1 MKFVPQTI
9 PDVLVIEP
17 VKHGDHRGFFSETF
31 RADKLHEAGI
41 RTHFVQDNH
50 SYSQA
55 VGTLR
60 GLHFQLD
67 PHAQAKLVRVV
78 RGAILDVVV
87 DIRTGS
93 PTYGKHVA
101 VELSA
106 ANWKQLYVPVGFAHG
121 FVTTEPDTEIVY
133 KVSDYYSPECDRGL
147 AFDDPALGIEWP
159 VSPAHV
165 TLSAKDQTHPTLAD
179 LPSCFSFMENHG

>member
-1 MKFVPQTI
+1 MRIVPQSI
-9 PDVLVIEP
+9 PDVVLIEP

-31 RADKLHEAGI
+31 REDELREAGI
-41 RTHFVQDNH
+41 RARFVQENH

-60 GLHFQLD
+60 GLHFQTN
-67 PHAQAKLVRVV
+67 PHAQAKLLRVV

-87 DIRTGS
+87 DIRAGS

-121 FVTTEPDTEIVY
+121 FVTTEPDTEILY

-147 AFDDPALGIEWP
+147 AWDDAALAIVWP
-159 VSPAHV
+159 VSRTEV
-165 TLSAKDQTHPTLAD
+165 TLSAKDRAHPPLSE
-179 LPSCFSFMENHG
+179 LPAYFSFTENHG